1 MNDATNNHQD
11 LPPQPIDPALGRIL
25 QRFAQL
31 DTDTPTPQLD
41 YVERRRLLSELQAGL
56 IRSALPGISRAEH
69 FLAVEGREICMR
81 SYRRQGSGSG
91 RTLVWLHGGGWM
103 VGDLNTHDDL
113 CEHLA
118 QFTGHTVL
126 SLHYRRTPESR
137 FPAPLDD
144 VMAVLQ
150 WLSDMRGL
158 LPFAADKVLLG
169 GDSAGAHLALAAAV
183 RQIQQPTNAA
193 RIAGLLLLYPPLEPD
208 QDNDSM
214 CRFAAGFGL
223 TPAAMQR
230 YWQELGRP
238 EGQAAQW
245 LTPGCNSAAI
255 VHLPPTLL
263 MTASHDILRD
273 EAEAFAAQAQTLG
286 APLQLLRAPAMV
298 HGFAR
303 MLAASPAARQQ
314 VELACSAWAEL
325 LGHQRPLSK

>member
-1 MNDATNNHQD
+1 MITTMTSLAATE
-11 LPPQPIDPALGRIL
+11 IESALARTL
-25 QRFAQL
+25 QHFAQL
-31 DTDTPTPQLD
+31 DADTPTPQLS
-41 YVERRRLLSELQAGL
+41 YALRRRRLAELQAGL
-56 IRSALPGISRAEH
+56 IRTPLPGIARKNH
-69 FLAVEGREICMR
+69 FVAAEGREICVR
-81 SYRRQGSGSG
+81 SYRRQGAGSG

-118 QFTGHTVL
+118 QFTGHVVL
-126 SLHYRRTPESR
+126 SVHYRRTPESR

-158 LPFAADKVLLG
+158 LPFAAEQVLLG

-183 RQIQQPTNAA
+183 RQIQQATDAS
-193 RIAGLLLLYPPLEPD
+193 RIAGLLLLYPPLQPD
-208 QDNDSM
+208 QDNESM
-214 CRFAAGFGL
+214 RRFATGFGL

-245 LTPGCNSAAI
+245 LTPGRCSAAI
-255 VHLPPTLL
+255 ADLPPTLL

-273 EAEAFAAQAQTLG
+273 EAEAFAHAAQALG

-325 LGHQRPLSK
+325 IGGQRPQSK